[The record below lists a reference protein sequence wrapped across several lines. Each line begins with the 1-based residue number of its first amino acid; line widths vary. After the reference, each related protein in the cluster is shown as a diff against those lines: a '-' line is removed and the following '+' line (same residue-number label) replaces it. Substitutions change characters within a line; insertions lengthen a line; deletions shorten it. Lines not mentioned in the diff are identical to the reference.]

1 MMTKKI
7 STLALAGLMALPGA
21 AAAGAR
27 QSERNADLVR
37 RVEELSR
44 ELDELK
50 AQLARQQE
58 TVDGRVD
65 GLSGKVEGMSGQVDE
80 LDSKL
85 GGLEERSEAAD
96 WASRFQFSGDFRTR
110 ADAYSADGAAFINPQ
125 TGAAESRDY
134 SNGSLLTNRLRLNME
149 AKAAENLT
157 FKGRL
162 AMYKVWGMESYP
174 RNDMHSWWPQFDGN
188 VSRTPSDN
196 ALRVDRAFINWT
208 NIADMPVWFSIGR
221 RPTTDG
227 MPSEVRLGTEKKMAT
242 TTAFMDY
249 AFDGSTLG
257 YQYDWDSVGLAALG
271 AGRIRWCYG
280 RGFESGLQWDAAT
293 GQELAALDDTDF
305 TGISWDVFEKDD
317 RLLYFQSF
325 AAFNMFQ
332 RPAFASDSVNA
343 MMEQLVGPNRTEGKI
358 YHTSLVYQNKVSD
371 FNYFLSGG
379 WSRTSPGANGMF
391 NDYAAAMLM
400 QPDGSM
406 AANPD
411 WRPNTEG
418 ENGFALHA
426 GLRWDIPGS
435 LFKIGAEY
443 NYGSE
448 YWIAFSPGH
457 DDLYLSKL
465 ATRGQAAELYM
476 LYDLPAGE
484 KLSKHAKA
492 FLRLGWQHY
501 WHDYTGADWN
511 VKPYATD
518 DARLMTAALMI
529 AENTGSLMPVESAD
543 QVYLSLDVFF

>member
-1 MMTKKI
+1 MRKKI
-7 STLALAGLMALPGA
+7 SALALAGLMALPA
-21 AAAGAR
+21 AALAGT
-27 QSERNADLVR
+27 QTNSNNADLAR

-50 AQLARQQE
+50 SQLAKQQE
-58 TVDGRVD
+58 NVDGAAGRLSEKVAGVD
-65 GLSGKVEGMSGQVDE
+65 GKVEE

-85 GGLEERSEAAD
+85 GELEEKSEAAA
-96 WASRFQFSGDFRTR
+96 WASRFQFSGDFRAR
-110 ADAYSADGAAFINPQ
+110 LDAYSADGAAFINPQ
-125 TGAAESRDY
+125 TGGTESRNY
-134 SNGSLLTNRLRLNME
+134 SNDSLFTNRFRLNME

-174 RNDMHSWWPQFDGN
+174 RNDLNSWWPQFDGN

-208 NIADMPVWFSIGR
+208 NIAGLPVWFSIGR

-227 MPSEVRLGTEKKMAT
+227 MPSEVRLGTDKKMAT
-242 TTAFMDY
+242 TTAYMDY

-257 YQYDWDSVGLAALG
+257 YQYDWGDIGLDALG

-280 RGFESGLQWDAAT
+280 RGFENGLQWDAAT
-293 GQELAALDDTDF
+293 AQELATLDDTDF

-325 AAFNMFQ
+325 VAFNMFQ
-332 RPAFASDSVNA
+332 RPDFASDAVDA
-343 MMEQLVGPNRTEGKI
+343 MMEQLAGPNRTEGKI
-358 YHTSLVYQNKVSD
+358 YHSSLVYQSKVSD

-379 WSRTSPGANGMF
+379 WSRTAPGANGMF
-391 NDYAAAMLM
+391 NDYATAMLM

-411 WRPNTEG
+411 WRPNTG
-418 ENGFALHA
+418 AENGFALYA
-426 GLRWDIPGS
+426 GLRWDIPDS
-435 LFKIGAEY
+435 PFKIGAEY
-443 NYGSE
+443 NYSSE
-448 YWIAFSPGH
+448 HWIAFSPGH

-476 LYDLPAGE
+476 LYDLPVGE
-484 KLSKHAKA
+484 KLSEHAKA

-501 WHDYTGADWN
+501 WYDYTGADWN

-529 AENTGSLMPVESAD
+529 AEDTGSLMPVESAD

>member
-1 MMTKKI
+1 MRKKI
-7 STLALAGLMALPGA
+7 SALALAGLMALPA
-21 AAAGAR
+21 AALAGAPTGG
-27 QSERNADLVR
+27 SNADLAR
-37 RVEELSR
+37 RVDELSR

-50 AQLARQQE
+50 SQLAKQQE
-58 TVDGRVD
+58 SVDGAAGRLSEKVAGVD
-65 GLSGKVEGMSGQVDE
+65 GKVEE

-85 GGLEERSEAAD
+85 GELEEKSEAAA
-96 WASRFQFSGDFRTR
+96 WVSRFQFSGDFRARLDT
-110 ADAYSADGAAFINPQ
+110 YSADGAAFINPQ
-125 TGAAESRDY
+125 TGGTESRDY
-134 SNGSLLTNRLRLNME
+134 SNDSLFTNRFRLNME

-174 RNDMHSWWPQFDGN
+174 RNDLNSWWPQFDGN

-208 NIADMPVWFSIGR
+208 NIAGLPVWFSIGR

-227 MPSEVRLGTEKKMAT
+227 MPSEVRLGTDKKMAT
-242 TTAFMDY
+242 TTAYMDY

-257 YQYDWDSVGLAALG
+257 YQYDWGGIGLDALG

-280 RGFESGLQWDAAT
+280 RGFENGLQWDAAT
-293 GQELAALDDTDF
+293 AQELATLDDTDF

-325 AAFNMFQ
+325 VAFNMFQ
-332 RPAFASDSVNA
+332 RPDFASDIVDA
-343 MMEQLVGPNRTEGKI
+343 MMEQMVGPNRTEGKI
-358 YHTSLVYQNKVSD
+358 YHSSLVYQNKVSD

-379 WSRTSPGANGMF
+379 WSRTAPGANGMF
-391 NDYAAAMLM
+391 NDYATAMLM

-411 WRPNTEG
+411 WQPNTAA
-418 ENGFALHA
+418 ENGFALYA

-435 LFKIGAEY
+435 PFKVGAEY

-448 YWIAFSPGH
+448 HWIAFSPGH

-476 LYDLPAGE
+476 LYDLPVGE
-484 KLSKHAKA
+484 KLSEHAKA

-501 WHDYTGADWN
+501 WYDYTGADWN

-529 AENTGSLMPVESAD
+529 AEDTGSLMPVESAD